1 MLDKL
6 QTVKIIVN
14 SNLTQTLHPYCTSNC
29 ANVFSF
35 SFLSTHLSIIQLS
48 NVFSLQAS
56 NTKGNL
62 LKPPLSIQLIISS
75 LSLVFNTLLLTGMD
89 KKRNSKLSNTSH
101 FYLTRLPL
109 SCDFPRLSALTVRFL
124 TFFCAATLRCEI
136 GLMLL
141 CPHGMHL

>member
-14 SNLTQTLHPYCTSNC
+14 SNLTQTLHQYCTSNY
-29 ANVFSF
+29 ANVFFIQF
-35 SFLSTHLSIIQLS
+35 SLHTSLHHSAFQC
-48 NVFSLQAS
+48 VYLQAS

-75 LSLVFNTLLLTGMD
+75 LSFVFNTLLLTGME
-89 KKRNSKLSNTSH
+89 KKNSKLSNTSH
-101 FYLTRLPL
+101 FSLTRLPL
-109 SCDFPRLSALTVRFL
+109 SCDFPHLSALTVRFL
-124 TFFCAATLRCEI
+124 TFLCAATLRCEI